1 MSRAVDCFVE
11 SLPRTRADGAVEWT
25 WLMNNFRRVV
35 EEWSFFSSFLGGLEK
50 GVVPMSS
57 MFAEKR
63 VVFWG
68 AFDARAPP
76 AALLRPGKAQKY
88 PPSC

>member
-1 MSRAVDCFVE
+1 MPEQCPLHPYDEIC
-11 SLPRTRADGAVEWT
+11 
-25 WLMNNFRRVV
+25 
-35 EEWSFFSSFLGGLEK
+35 SFFSSFLGGLEK

-68 AFDARAPP
+68 AFDSRRTARVVRAPRASVEASGTGP
-76 AALLRPGKAQKY
+76 NYR
-88 PPSC
+88 